1 MRYMRQFHWAGS
13 WLVERVVEI
22 GIGILEDV
30 TRMEGESISKGR
42 SRGENLKL
50 LAPFSTNNFPRIRL
64 DRGLRIGVSKIGNGG
79 GEGEKRRS
87 DKRNPRL
94 GQLVDLCLHNG
105 GTLANTRALSAWI
118 EMIVSRHVFIRHA
131 RP

>member
-42 SRGENLKL
+42 SRSENLKL

-64 DRGLRIGVSKIGNGG
+64 DRGLRIEGSMFLRLGT
-79 GEGEKRRS
+79 GEGKARRGAAINATLVS
-87 DKRNPRL
+87 DSWLIYACIMVERW
-94 GQLVDLCLHNG
+94 Q
-105 GTLANTRALSAWI
+105 
-118 EMIVSRHVFIRHA
+118 IRVHYQ
-131 RP
+131 RGSK

>member
-30 TRMEGESISKGR
+30 TRMEGESITKGR

-50 LAPFSTNNFPRIRL
+50 LAPFSTNNFPRL
-64 DRGLRIGVSKIGNGG
+64 DRELRI
-79 GEGEKRRS
+79 EGS
-87 DKRNPRL
+87 VFLRL
-94 GQLVDLCLHNG
+94 GMEWGRGRREEAQ
-105 GTLANTRALSAWI
+105 R
-118 EMIVSRHVFIRHA
+118 
-131 RP
+131 

>member
-22 GIGILEDV
+22 GIGILDV
-30 TRMEGESISKGR
+30 TRMEGESITKGR

-64 DRGLRIGVSKIGNGG
+64 DRGLRI
-79 GEGEKRRS
+79 EGS
-87 DKRNPRL
+87 VFLRL
-94 GQLVDLCLHNG
+94 GMEWGRGRREEAQ
-105 GTLANTRALSAWI
+105 R
-118 EMIVSRHVFIRHA
+118 
-131 RP
+131 

>member
-64 DRGLRIGVSKIGNGG
+64 DRGLRI
-79 GEGEKRRS
+79 EGSVFLRLGTEEKRRS

>member
-50 LAPFSTNNFPRIRL
+50 LTPFSTNNFPRIRL
-64 DRGLRIGVSKIGNGG
+64 DRGLRI
-79 GEGEKRRS
+79 EGS
-87 DKRNPRL
+87 MFLRL
-94 GQLVDLCLHNG
+94 GMEWGRGRREEAQ
-105 GTLANTRALSAWI
+105 R
-118 EMIVSRHVFIRHA
+118 
-131 RP
+131 

>member
-50 LAPFSTNNFPRIRL
+50 LAPTNNFPRIRL
-64 DRGLRIGVSKIGNGG
+64 DRGLRIEGSVFLRLGT
-79 GEGEKRRS
+79 GEKRRS